1 MLECSHEF
9 TSFLSV
15 VAPML

>member
-1 MLECSHEF
+1 MQKTNIF

-15 VAPML
+15 GQAVL